1 MTEAVWVAIATYSH
15 DRHAAALT
23 AVADSPTLV
32 RRMLA
37 ENVAQQ
43 HNPAGWLSSE
53 PSLIVV
59 QSEAQTSPAWRDLSG
74 DDQNLLATAQIDEV
88 HDCAK
93 EIAHDMLDSMDAEEV
108 QTMLQ
113 ELKEDQEGVI

>member
-15 DRHAAALT
+15 DRHAAAVT
-23 AVADSPTLV
+23 AVADSPALA

-37 ENVAQQ
+37 ENVALQ
-43 HNPAGWLSSE
+43 HNPPAWLLSE

-74 DDQNLLATAQIDEV
+74 DDQNLLATAQIEEV

-108 QTMLQ
+108 ATMLQ

>member
-15 DRHAAALT
+15 DRHAAAVT
-23 AVADSPTLV
+23 AVADSPTLA

-37 ENVAQQ
+37 ENVALQ
-43 HNPAGWLSSE
+43 HNPTAWLSAD
-53 PSLIVV
+53 PVLIVV
-59 QSEAQTSPAWRDLSG
+59 QSEAQTSPAWRNLDG
-74 DDQNLLATAQIDEV
+74 DDQDLLASAQIDEV

-108 QTMLQ
+108 AAMLQ
-113 ELKEDQEGVI
+113 DLKEDQADVI

>member
-15 DRHAAALT
+15 DRHAAAVT
-23 AVADSPTLV
+23 AVADSPTLA

-37 ENVAQQ
+37 ENVALQ
-43 HNPAGWLSSE
+43 HNPTAWLSAD
-53 PSLIVV
+53 PVLIVV
-59 QSEAQTSPAWRDLSG
+59 QSETKSSPAWRDLSD
-74 DDQNLLATAQIDEV
+74 DDQNLLASAQIEDV

>member
-15 DRHAAALT
+15 DRHAAAVT
-23 AVADSPTLV
+23 AVADSPALA

-37 ENVAQQ
+37 ENVALQ
-43 HNPAGWLSSE
+43 HNPPAWLLSE

-59 QSEAQTSPAWRDLSG
+59 QSEAQTSSAWRDLSD
-74 DDQNLLATAQIDEV
+74 DDQNLLATAQIEEV

-108 QTMLQ
+108 ATMLQ